1 MFRRRFRES
10 IVVMFRPRKLPGGKE
25 IWNKTKQTIQSIFLK
40 FLERKKGVET
50 NGKMYLDIS
59 RTFQVKLNEDCKC
72 QFDQKRRPVCVFWR
86 MSICRDWYWMILPH
100 ISLCPPS
107 SIIILIVRE
116 GVLNGGTQTRPDV
129 LVISSTLIFDVCQ
142 FWRICYHCSSLW
154 KTPLGR
160 IIAPERQCIFY
171 SI

>member
-1 MFRRRFRES
+1 
-10 IVVMFRPRKLPGGKE
+10 MFRPRKLPGGKE

-40 FLERKKGVET
+40 FLERKGMET
-50 NGKMYLDIS
+50 NGKIYLDMS

-100 ISLCPPS
+100 INLCPPS

-116 GVLNGGTQTRPDV
+116 GLMEALRPDQTSLLFPV
-129 LVISSTLIFDVCQ
+129 LWYLMSANFGESV
-142 FWRICYHCSSLW
+142 
-154 KTPLGR
+154 
-160 IIAPERQCIFY
+160 IIAVVCGKHHWAESLHEKDNAY
-171 SI
+171 SIASIVSHANARSKLC